1 MPKPVKYSLIGI
13 GIAAVVIMLFAL
25 IFDWNML
32 RGTIERKVTEKTGRE
47 FSIGGDI
54 DVRWLSGS
62 GDSESGSRFGWA
74 WPIPYIHLEQV
85 RFGNAAWGSR
95 PIMVEAAV
103 AEFSIK
109 LRELLRDNVVLPQ
122 VVMIKPIVL
131 LEKNREG
138 VRNWQLDPDKP
149 EGPGPVIG
157 ELHVDNG
164 TLTYRDPAIGIDL
177 DIEVAIANQTAAD
190 GPYGIRFAA
199 SGKYQNRATSASGR
213 GGSVLRLT
221 DRSTPFPIDG
231 KVTIGQTSAVLNG
244 TITNL
249 LKLTA
254 LDLRLELRGADMAEL
269 YPIVKL
275 NLPKSPPYRVAGQ
288 LWREAGKW
296 RFNDF
301 SGTVG
306 DSDLAGDFV
315 AVDTTVAERVSIHA
329 DLRSKVLDFNDL
341 AGFVGAEFATGPG
354 QTASKQQKKA
364 VEKATTEKRALPDE
378 GFPPERLRSMD
389 ADVKYKAKQ
398 IRSRKAL
405 PLDDLV
411 AHLKIVDGKLT
422 VQPLDF
428 GFAGGHIVSSVAL
441 DARREPVTSEAAVQ
455 FKKLRLKKLMPTVDM
470 AENSSG
476 EIGGSA
482 RFTGTGNSAAK
493 ILASLDGR
501 LGLAMN
507 GGEISNLLLEFVGL
521 DGGEIIRFLLAG
533 DQRVEVRC
541 AVAQFAIDDGLMKT
555 EVFVIDTRDTII
567 RGDGTIDLG
576 KEKLDLTLNPLPKDI
591 SIFSGR
597 SPLHVTG
604 SFKDPDF
611 APDKSSLAK
620 RGGAA
625 ILLGLINPLAALIP
639 FIESGPGEDSN
650 CVKLMADA
658 KNQNSGAGEKKGA
671 KK

>member
-1 MPKPVKYSLIGI
+1 MAKPLKYSLIVI
-13 GIAAVVIMLFAL
+13 GVVAVAIVLFAL
-25 IFDWNML
+25 VFDWNML

-54 DVRWLSGS
+54 DVRWLSGN
-62 GDSESGSRFGWA
+62 GDREWA
-74 WPIPYIHLEQV
+74 WPVPYIHFEQV
-85 RFGNAAWGSR
+85 RFGNAAWGSK

-109 LRELLRDNVVLPQ
+109 LPDLMRGNVVLPQ
-122 VVMIKPIVL
+122 VVLIKPIVL

-138 VRNWQLDPDKP
+138 VRNWQLDPDRP

-157 ELHVDNG
+157 ELRVDHG
-164 TLTYRDPAIGIDL
+164 TLNYRDPNIGTDLEID
-177 DIEVAIANQTAAD
+177 VAVANQTPAD

-199 SGKYQNRATSASGR
+199 SGNYKNRATSATGR
-213 GGSVLRLT
+213 GGSALKLT
-221 DRSTPFPIDG
+221 DQNTPFPIDG
-231 KVTIGQTSAVLNG
+231 KLTIGQTSAVLQG

-254 LDLRLELRGADMAEL
+254 LDLQLDLRGADMAEL
-269 YPIVKL
+269 YPILKL
-275 NLPKSPPYRVAGQ
+275 NLPKSPPYRVAGR
-288 LWREAGKW
+288 LWREGGKW
-296 RFNDF
+296 RFSDF

-306 DSDLAGDFV
+306 DSDLAGDIV
-315 AVDTTVAERVSIHA
+315 AIDTSVAERISVRA
-329 DLRSKVLDFNDL
+329 DLTSQVLDFNDL
-341 AGFVGAEFATGPG
+341 AGFVGAEPATGPG

-364 VEKATTEKRALPDE
+364 AEKAAGEKRALPDE
-378 GFPPERLRSMD
+378 GFPSERLRSMD

-405 PLDDLV
+405 PLDSLV
-411 AHLKIVDGKLT
+411 AHLKIEDGKLT
-422 VQPLDF
+422 VQPLNF
-428 GFAGGHIVSSVAL
+428 GFAGGNIVSSVAL
-441 DARREPVTSEAAVQ
+441 DARKEPVTSEATVQ
-455 FKKLRLKKLMPTVDM
+455 FKKLRLKKLMPTVEM
-470 AENSSG
+470 ADNSSG

-482 RFTGTGNSAAK
+482 EFKSTGNSASK
-493 ILASLDGR
+493 ILAGLDGR
-501 LGLAMN
+501 LGLAMD

-521 DGGEIIRFLLAG
+521 DGGEIIKFLLAG
-533 DQRVEVRC
+533 DQRVAVRC
-541 AVAQFAIDDGLMKT
+541 AVGQFAINDGLMKT

-567 RGDGTIDLG
+567 RGDGTINLG
-576 KEKLDLTLNPLPKDI
+576 KEELDLTLNPLPKDI

-604 SFKDPDF
+604 SFKDPNF
-611 APDKSSLAK
+611 APDKSALAK

-639 FIESGPGEDSN
+639 LIETGPGKDSN
-650 CVKLMADA
+650 CAKLMADA
-658 KNQNSGAGEKKGA
+658 KSQNSGAGKK